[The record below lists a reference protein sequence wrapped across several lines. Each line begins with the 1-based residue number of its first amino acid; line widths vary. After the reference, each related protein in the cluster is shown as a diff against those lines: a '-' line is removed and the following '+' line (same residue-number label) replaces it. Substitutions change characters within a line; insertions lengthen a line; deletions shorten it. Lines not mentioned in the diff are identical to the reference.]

1 MACMNIHSRTDGVYE
16 TLKDKIDLAEV
27 VGRFAD
33 LVDHGRVKTCF
44 CPLSEQSSGVPGFK
58 IYDDSFYCF
67 SCEAWGDVTSF
78 WRMKHDLPS
87 NWDAALALAREYNVE
102 LPRMDPEARKRYEE
116 RRRREETW
124 TELAH
129 ANLERLLKR

>member
-1 MACMNIHSRTDGVYE
+1 
-16 TLKDKIDLAEV
+16 
-27 VGRFAD
+27 
-33 LVDHGRVKTCF
+33 
-44 CPLSEQSSGVPGFK
+44 LSEQSSGVPGFK